1 MNQKVIS
8 IDRQAPVAPVPPAR
22 GKTVAANQKAVD
34 ALPLNS
40 GTWRVDGVPGLY
52 VRCRAATKSFFVQR
66 KVDGR
71 VGKETIGPVALKEA
85 KRRAMRSWAAMKP
98 RPPRGDQATLE
109 EAFEDYLRQK
119 PLAEKT
125 KEIYR
130 YVYGRHLS
138 HWSSRTLFDIGHDRA
153 GVRRLQARVSTEHGA
168 ATSNQVVRLL
178 SAVYRWQRKVDPE
191 LPEPPTVAAQI
202 HRIPAR
208 DWALSPDELRT
219 WWAGVQRLGAVKKM
233 WWITALLTGARKRSV
248 ESLRWEDVDL
258 EKKTLQFSVAKGDR
272 PYVVPISD
280 RLAALMSEYRDS
292 GEMPPSEWIFPS
304 NQRLGR
310 HIVGVR
316 DDKKGIPGPH
326 HLRHTFRTTLA
337 ELGASPDQARL
348 LLGHS
353 LGSDVSR
360 GYITAPLVVESLRPW
375 TNAVARHY
383 EEILGE
389 ELRLGAHKNS
399 TAGRCNPPAD
409 GLCP

>member
-8 IDRQAPVAPVPPAR
+8 IDRQARVAPVPPGR

-34 ALPLNS
+34 ALPLGS
-40 GTWRVDGVPGLY
+40 GTWRIEGVPGLY
-52 VRCRAATKSFFVQR
+52 VRCRAATRSFFVQR

-71 VGKETIGPVALKEA
+71 VVKETIGPVALKQA
-85 KRRAMRSWAAMKP
+85 RRRAMKIWAAMKP
-98 RPPRGDQATLE
+98 KPPRGDQATLD
-109 EAFEDYLRQK
+109 EAFEDYLEQK

-130 YVYGRHLS
+130 YVYDRYLS
-138 HWSSRTLFDIGHDRA
+138 HWGSRTLFEIGHDRA

-178 SAVYRWQRKVDPE
+178 SAVYRWQRKVDPD

-208 DWALSPDELRT
+208 DWAFSPDELRT

-248 ESLRWEDVDL
+248 ESLRWEDVDF
-258 EKKTLQFSVAKGDR
+258 EKKTLRFSVAKGDR
-272 PYVVPISD
+272 PYVVPMSD

-292 GEMPPSEWIFPS
+292 GEMPPSEWVFPS
-304 NQRLGR
+304 SQRPGR

-316 DDKKGIPGPH
+316 DDKRGIPGPH

-375 TNAVARHY
+375 ANAVARRY

-389 ELRLGAHKNS
+389 ELRL
-399 TAGRCNPPAD
+399 
-409 GLCP
+409 